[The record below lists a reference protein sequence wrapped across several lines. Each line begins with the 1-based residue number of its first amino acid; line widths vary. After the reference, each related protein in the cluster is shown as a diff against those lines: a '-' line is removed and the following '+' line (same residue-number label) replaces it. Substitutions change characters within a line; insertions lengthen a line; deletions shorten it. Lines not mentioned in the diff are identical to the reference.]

1 MNLGRAGRRRV
12 RGGKMKSQRGTNLV
26 EQALTIT
33 FLCSIMFG
41 IIDCA
46 RLMYAYHFVAN
57 AAREASRYASVRSAS
72 SGTPVN
78 NGNLQSLVR
87 TVPGMGLDSNQLST
101 TTNYLPPPHGSP
113 SCPAPGPPSNKPG
126 CMVQV
131 QVTYNYSFI
140 LPLLP
145 SAGVTMKS
153 TSETLI
159 TE

>member
-1 MNLGRAGRRRV
+1 MNLRWAGQRRV

-57 AAREASRYASVRSAS
+57 AAREAARYASVRSAS
-72 SGTPVN
+72 SGIGVN
-78 NGNLQSLVR
+78 NGTLQTMVR
-87 TVPGMGLDSNQLST
+87 NVPGMGLDSNKLST
-101 TTNYLPPPHGSP
+101 TTNYLAPPHGSP
-113 SCPAPGPPSNKPG
+113 SCPGGPASNKPG

-145 SAGVTMKS
+145 TGGVTMKS

-159 TE
+159 TQ

>member
-1 MNLGRAGRRRV
+1 MNLRWAGRRRV
-12 RGGKMKSQRGTNLV
+12 RDGKMKSQRGNSLV

-57 AAREASRYASVRSAS
+57 AAREAARYASVRSAS

-78 NGNLQSLVR
+78 NGNVQSLVR
-87 TVPGMGLDSNQLST
+87 NVPGMGLDSNQLST
-101 TTNYLPPPHGSP
+101 TTNYLAPPHGSP
-113 SCPAPGPPSNKPG
+113 SCPGGAGSNKPG

-145 SAGVTMKS
+145 RAGVTMKS